1 MMTRKHTVLIVDDH
15 PLFREGL
22 KSLIDRSSGYE
33 VIGEAGSGEEALR
46 MARSLRPDLVTM
58 DVSLPQMSG
67 IDCVR
72 HLVQL
77 FPQSRVLV
85 VSMHAKF
92 DYIAEAFRAG
102 AKGYLVKDSA
112 SGRLIE
118 ALDALSRGDSFLDG
132 NVSHEVVAKILA
144 GAESETA
151 IHDEKYGLLTPR
163 EQQVMRLVVEGVT
176 SREIAEKLSL
186 SPKTVE
192 NHRANLMKKLDVHNR
207 MELVR
212 YAARLGLID
221 VEQWIE

>member
-1 MMTRKHTVLIVDDH
+1 MTRKHTVLIVDDH